1 MSENDELALEKEA
14 DEVTYRQDS
23 QTAGM
28 SRRDPHWSQ
37 DHFFGNIQA
46 ETLHIKLLS

>member
-14 DEVTYRQDS
+14 DEVTYCQNT
-23 QTAGM
+23 QNAGM

-37 DHFFGNIQA
+37 AHFGNIQA
-46 ETLHIKLLS
+46 ETLQIKLLS